1 MSFSEK
7 DILYIDNHL
16 IIINKKCGQLV
27 QGDQTGDITLPDLI
41 KQWIKV
47 KYNKPDEVFLGVV
60 HRLDRP
66 VSGAVIFARTSKA
79 LTRMNEL
86 LKLGKLE
93 KIYWAIVRN
102 QPPQEEGTLKNYLKK
117 DAKTNK
123 SKAYDHPVE
132 GSKFAELDYLWIGKS
147 ENYHLLQIRLKTGRH
162 HQIRSQLS
170 KIGCIIKG
178 DSKYGFD
185 RPNKN
190 AGIDLHA
197 RSLRFI
203 HPVSQEEIHIIC
215 PVPDETLWKSFEQ
228 SIT

>member
-1 MSFSEK
+1 MDFSEK

-16 IIINKKCGQLV
+16 IIIHKKCGQLV
-27 QGDQTGDITLPDLI
+27 QGDQTGDITLPDMI

-47 KYNKPDEVFLGVV
+47 KFNKPGEVFLGVV

-79 LTRMNEL
+79 LTRMNEMI
-86 LKLGKLE
+86 KQGKLE

-102 QPPQEEGTLKNYLKK
+102 MPPHKEGTLKNYLKK

-123 SKAYDHPVE
+123 SKAYDHPAE
-132 GSKFAELDYLWIGKS
+132 GSKYAELDYLWLSKS
-147 ENYHLLQIRLKTGRH
+147 DHYNLLQIHLKTGRH
-162 HQIRSQLS
+162 HQIRSQLA

-190 AGIDLHA
+190 GGIDLHA

-203 HPVSQEEIHIIC
+203 HPVSSEEINVLC
-215 PVPDETLWKSFEQ
+215 PVPEDPLWKSFEQ
-228 SIT
+228 SVS